1 MDWREALKVQFNDAV
16 REGVKP
22 ELGSSLE
29 HEIATGLNLNSSG
42 KNRNAVASMSLTQYK
57 IGKQT
62 AALSK
67 AVIADKLD
75 KLEEVLV
82 FRNLDMMADTGSYDD
97 KMASVT
103 RYFGAGGTCH
113 LQNVKEFFALSI
125 DKKVVYVRFQSRK
138 AKFTAE
144 KQVKDFKTRNPGLR
158 FTVARPNLD
167 TFSSDIRL
175 SRDDIRYELHKLYT
189 NTLKIKNLEQYVPTE
204 EAFKRGIFLDEQHF
218 WEKGKLRTWVEF
230 TDPTNT
236 LAVLTYSFNSDPFV
250 GFDWEN
256 PIPNPRFRAKH
267 PGAEYNLATRGIHVL
282 NTHTKRT
289 K

>member
-1 MDWREALKVQFNDAV
+1 MTQF
-16 REGVKP
+16 
-22 ELGSSLE
+22 
-29 HEIATGLNLNSSG
+29 
-42 KNRNAVASMSLTQYK
+42 K

-67 AVIADKLD
+67 AIIADKLD

-82 FRNLDMMADTGSYDD
+82 LRNLDMLAGDSYDD

-103 RYFGAGGTCH
+103 RYFGVGGNCY
-113 LQNVKEFFALSI
+113 LLNVKEFFALSI
-125 DKKVVYVRFQSRK
+125 DKKVVYVRFQSKK

-144 KQVKDFKTRNPGLR
+144 KQLKEFKSLNPNER
-158 FTVARPNLD
+158 FNVARPNLD
-167 TFSSDIRL
+167 TFSSDIRM
-175 SRDDIRYELHKLYT
+175 SREDIRYELHKLYT
-189 NTLKIKNLEQYVPTE
+189 NTLRIKKLDQYIPSE

-218 WEKGKLRTWVEF
+218 WEKGKLRTWVES
-230 TDPTNT
+230 TDLTNT

-250 GFDWEN
+250 GFDWQD
-256 PIPNPRFRAKH
+256 PTPNPRFRAKH

-282 NTHTKRT
+282 NTYTKRS